1 MPIHLQWL
9 DEPNQQDCIDLD
21 KLYADAPESWAVN
34 SVCDSG
40 SEWALG
46 QLGLGALVALGRF
59 NDRIVCAA
67 CVIRQSEVSTQPYL
81 YDVKQVC
88 VRSIT
93 RERGVAKQLLV
104 RLCQWADDTTSSLF
118 ITDEAGKLASLYELG
133 FTQYLT
139 GWRYLPR

>member
-1 MPIHLQWL
+1 MPIYLQWL
-9 DEPNQQDCIDLD
+9 DEPNQQDCTDLN
-21 KLYADAPESWAVN
+21 KLFADAPTSWLAD
-34 SVCDSG
+34 SVHDSG
-40 SEWALG
+40 SQWALE
-46 QLGLGALVALGRF
+46 QRSLGALVALGRF

-67 CVIRQSEVSTQPYL
+67 CVVRQSDPSTQPYL
-81 YDVKQVC
+81 YEIKQLC

-104 RLCQWADDTTSSLF
+104 RLCQWANETTSSLF
-118 ITDEAGKLASLYELG
+118 IDDEAGKLASLYELG